1 MLALIAR
8 RTFAALVIAW
18 LVATFTFA
26 LLHAAPGEPFAAL
39 REDPRITAE
48 MAARIRAQYGLDR
61 PLGEQYV
68 RYMGRLVRGDLGE
81 SFLQRRPVR
90 AVLADALPNTLLL
103 MSVALVLAFAAG
115 VALGT
120 WQAYRRGSR
129 FDRATG
135 AFSLTLASVPEY
147 LLAIGLL
154 SFFAYLWPL
163 FPTGGMADP
172 VMSRF
177 YSPLQRVA
185 DVAHHVALPAAT
197 LALILGSVVAR
208 YQRAALLDVLPDDFV
223 RTAHAKGV
231 SPRRVLFVH
240 ALRNALLPTITLI
253 GLLFPSLVG
262 GAVFVETVFSWP
274 GMGRSIVDGLVARD
288 YPLVVGSVV
297 VGSLFVVAGGLLA
310 DLAAHVADPR
320 TRSA

>member
-18 LVATFTFA
+18 LVATLTFA

-48 MAARIRAQYGLDR
+48 MAARVRAQYGLDR

-68 RYMGRLVRGDLGE
+68 RYMGRLARGDLGE

-103 MSVALVLAFAAG
+103 MSVALLLAFVAG

-129 FDRATG
+129 FDSTAS
-135 AFSLTLASVPEY
+135 AVSLTLASIPEY
-147 LLAIGLL
+147 LLAIALL
-154 SFFAYLWPL
+154 SLFAYQWPL

-172 VMSRF
+172 VMARF
-177 YSPLQRVA
+177 HTPLQRVA
-185 DVAHHVALPAAT
+185 DVAHHVALPAAA
-197 LALILGSVVAR
+197 LALILSSVVAR

-262 GAVFVETVFSWP
+262 GAVFVETVFAWP
-274 GMGRSIVDGLVARD
+274 GMGRSIVDGLTARD